1 MSAGIIPATTYVE
14 LQVTSHFSFLRGA
27 SSPEELFSAAA
38 LLGHRAMGLAD
49 RGSVAGVV
57 RGWAGQKATG
67 VRMIPGSRVD
77 LTDGRALLLYP
88 RTRAAWSR
96 LTRLLSIG
104 KARGGKGCCIVE
116 WADVADHAENMV
128 AILVPDMPDAVTAEQ
143 LRDLRTV
150 FGDRAFC
157 ALSLRRRPDDLD
169 RLHRLDALARAH
181 GIRCVATGDI
191 LYHSSER
198 RPLQDVVSAIRER
211 CTIDELGF
219 RRERFMDRDLKSPA
233 EMERRFAAFPDA
245 IQASADIAAQCSFD
259 LGEIQYQYPYEQV
272 MHGRTAQQALAA
284 LTEQAAS
291 AKFPN
296 GVPKRY
302 RQQIDHEL
310 RLIGELDYAPYF
322 LTVYSIVAES
332 RRRGILCQGR
342 GSAANSCVCYLLG
355 VTSIDPIQHELL
367 FERFVSGERREPP
380 DIDVDI
386 EHERREEIIQ
396 WIYDSYGRDRSALTA
411 VVTRYRTRGAVA
423 EVGKALGLPRDLTK
437 MLTGLVW
444 GWSMDGIPQEQI
456 ESLNLNAEDHRLRLT
471 LDLARQLIGTPRH
484 LSQHPGGFVLTQDRL
499 DDLVPIEPARMEDRQ
514 IIEWDKDDIDALK
527 FMKVDVLGLG
537 MLGCM
542 NRAFTL
548 LEQDKGITK
557 TMADLQEDDPQVFGM
572 IQKADTLGTFQIESR
587 AQMSMLPRMKPR
599 AFYDL
604 VIQVAIV
611 RPGPIQGD
619 MVHPYL
625 RRREGKE
632 KPEYPKPQLRAV
644 LEKTLGVPLF
654 QEQAMK
660 VAIVGA
666 GFTPVEADQL
676 RRAMATFKLTG
687 GVSHFYDKLVGGM
700 IANGYT
706 KEFAERTFKQIEGFG
721 SYGFPE
727 SHAASFAKIAY
738 ASCWMK
744 YHHPDIF
751 CAALL
756 NAQPMGFYAP
766 AQIVRDARNHGVD
779 VRPVSINHSHWDCTL
794 EQTGGRYLAVRL
806 GLRSVRG
813 LANAHGAAI
822 AAARGP
828 APYES
833 VEDVWRRA
841 RVPRAAIERLAE
853 ADAFHCL
860 AQDRRQGLWKVKGL
874 GEAPL
879 PLFAAAD
886 ARAAAFSPEG
896 LEPDVALTPMTAGRE
911 VVEDYRSTQ
920 LSLRGHPLQFLR
932 AELDAMRIVRCADLS
947 SIRDGRNIEVAGVIL
962 VRQRPGSAKGVLF
975 VTIEDE
981 TGVAQGILWPDRF
994 ETYRR
999 QVMSASMIAM
1009 RGRLQKEGEVIHI
1022 ICDRIVNHDAML
1034 RSIGRTDFTVAP
1046 GRGDGAS
1053 HGGGPDPRDPAF
1065 PSGRTLSSPPFPTRA
1080 PQDELLPIRS
1090 HDFH

>member
-1 MSAGIIPATTYVE
+1 MARYVE

-27 SSPEELFSAAA
+27 SSPEQLFSAAA
-38 LLGHRAMGLAD
+38 LLGHEALGLAD
-49 RGSVAGVV
+49 WGSVAGVV
-57 RGWAGQKATG
+57 RGWDAQKATG
-67 VRMIPGSRVD
+67 VRMIAGTRLD
-77 LTDGRALLLYP
+77 LTDGKALLLYP
-88 RTRAAWSR
+88 TDRPAWSR
-96 LTRLLSIG
+96 LTRLLSLG
-104 KARGGKGCCIVE
+104 KARGGKGCCRLD
-116 WADVADHAENMV
+116 WADVAAHAEGQV
-128 AILVPDMPDAVTAEQ
+128 AILLPDQPDNGTLADLADMRQ
-143 LRDLRTV
+143 L
-150 FGDRAFC
+150 FGARAYM
-157 ALSLRRRPDDLD
+157 ALSLRRRPDDIA
-169 RLHRLDALARAH
+169 RLHELDAMARAA
-181 GIRCVATGDI
+181 GVRSVATGDI
-191 LYHSSER
+191 LYHSPEL
-198 RPLQDVVSAIRER
+198 RPLQDVMTAIREKT
-211 CTIDELGF
+211 TIDALGF
-219 RRERFMDRDLKSPA
+219 SRERYMDRNLKSPE

-245 IQASADIAAQCSFD
+245 IQASADIASQCRFD

-272 MHGRTAQQALAA
+272 MEGRSAQEALAA
-284 LTEQAAS
+284 LTQEAA
-291 AKFPN
+291 ARMFPD
-296 GVPKRY
+296 GVPKDY
-302 RQQIDHEL
+302 RDQITHEL
-310 RLIGELDYAPYF
+310 RLIDQLGYAPYF
-322 LTVYSIVAES
+322 LTVHAIVAES

-342 GSAANSCVCYLLG
+342 GSAANSCVCYMLG
-355 VTSIDPIQHELL
+355 ITSIDPIQHELL
-367 FERFVSGERREPP
+367 FERFVSGERKEPP
-380 DIDVDI
+380 DIDVDF

-396 WIYDSYGRDRSALTA
+396 WIYETYGRTRSALTA

-444 GWSMDGIPQEQI
+444 GWSMDGISQEQI
-456 ESLNLNAEDHRLRLT
+456 ESLNLNADDHRLKLT
-471 LDLARQLIGTPRH
+471 LELSRQLIGTPRH

-542 NRAFTL
+542 NRAFNL
-548 LEQDKGITK
+548 LDEHKGIRIG
-557 TMADLQEDDPQVFGM
+557 MADLQDDDPAVYAM
-572 IQKADTLGTFQIESR
+572 IQRADTLGVFQIESR
-587 AQMSMLPRMKPR
+587 AQMSMLPRIKPKE
-599 AFYDL
+599 FYDL
-604 VIQVAIV
+604 VIEVAIV

-632 KPEYPKPQLRAV
+632 QPEYPKEELKAV
-644 LEKTLGVPLF
+644 LKKTLGVPLF

-666 GFTPVEADQL
+666 GFTPAEADQL

-687 GVSHFYDKLVGGM
+687 GVSHFYDKLVNGM
-700 IANGYT
+700 VSRGYP
-706 KEFAERTFKQIEGFG
+706 KDFAERTFKQIEGFG

-738 ASCWMK
+738 ASSWMK
-744 YHHPDIF
+744 HHHPDVF

-766 AQIVRDARNHGVD
+766 AQIVRDARQHGVE

-794 EQTGGRYLAVRL
+794 EPARGRYGAVRL
-806 GLRSVRG
+806 GFRQVRG
-813 LANAHGAAI
+813 LANLHGAAI
-822 AAARGP
+822 VAARGP
-828 APYES
+828 APFES
-833 VEDVWRRA
+833 VEEVWRRA

-853 ADAFHCL
+853 ADAFACI

-886 ARAAAFSPEG
+886 EREGTFSAEG
-896 LEPDVALTPMTAGRE
+896 QEASVDLRPMSEGRE
-911 VVEDYRSTQ
+911 VVEDYRSLQ
-920 LSLRGHPLQFLR
+920 LSLRAHPLSFLR
-932 AELDAMRIVRCADLS
+932 SQLDAMNIVRCADLQ
-947 SIRDGRNIEVAGVIL
+947 SIRDGRNVEVAGVIL

-981 TGVAQGILWPDRF
+981 TGVAQGILWPNKF
-994 ETYRR
+994 EIYRR

-1022 ICDRIVNHDAML
+1022 ICDRITDHDEML
-1034 RSIGRTDFTVAP
+1034 RSVGRMDFTVAP

-1065 PSGRTLSSPPFPTRA
+1065 PSGRTLGSPPHLNSSFAR
-1080 PQDELLPIRS
+1080 DDILPVRS

>member
-1 MSAGIIPATTYVE
+1 MTRYVE
-14 LQVTSHFSFLRGA
+14 LQTTSHFSFLRGA
-27 SSPEELFSAAA
+27 SSPEELFAAA
-38 LLGHRAMGLAD
+38 QLLGHGALGLAD
-49 RGSVAGVV
+49 RGSMAGVV
-57 RGWAGQKATG
+57 RGWDGQKATG
-67 VRMIPGSRVD
+67 VRMIAGTRVD

-88 RTRAAWSR
+88 TDRQAWSR

-104 KARGGKGCCIVE
+104 KTRGGKGRCLLD
-116 WADVADHAENMV
+116 WRDVAAHGEGVV
-128 AILVPDMPDAVTAEQ
+128 AILVPDMADGVTQAH
-143 LRDLRTV
+143 LRELGEV
-150 FGDRAFC
+150 FGHRAYL
-157 ALSLRRRPDDLD
+157 ALSLRRRPGDTA
-169 RLHRLDALARAH
+169 RLHALEAMARMS
-181 GIRCVATGDI
+181 GIRSVATGDV
-191 LYHSSER
+191 LYHSPER
-198 RPLQDVVSAIRER
+198 RQLQDVLTAIREKS
-211 CTIDELGF
+211 TIDALGF
-219 RRERFMDRDLKSPA
+219 RRERFMDRNLKSPQ
-233 EMERRFAAFPDA
+233 EMERRFNAFPDA
-245 IQASADIAAQCSFD
+245 IQASADIAAQCQFD
-259 LGEIQYQYPYEQV
+259 LGEIQYQYPYEEV
-272 MHGRTAQQALAA
+272 MMGRTAQEALAA
-284 LTEQAAS
+284 LTREAA
-291 AKFPN
+291 ARIFPR
-296 GVPKRY
+296 GLPAAY
-302 RQQIDHEL
+302 RNQIDHEL
-310 RLIGELDYAPYF
+310 RLIDQLGYAPYF
-322 LTVYSIVAES
+322 LTVHAIVTES

-342 GSAANSCVCYLLG
+342 GSAANSCVCYMLG
-355 VTSIDPIQHELL
+355 ITSIDPIEHELL
-367 FERFVSGERREPP
+367 FERFVSGERKEPP
-380 DIDVDI
+380 DIDVDF

-396 WIYDSYGRDRSALTA
+396 WIYETYGRHRSALTA

-423 EVGKALGLPRDLTK
+423 EVGKVLGLPRDLTK

-444 GWSMDGIPQEQI
+444 GWSVDGIPEEQLTA
-456 ESLNLNAEDHRLRLT
+456 LNLNTEDHRLKLT
-471 LDLARQLIGTPRH
+471 LDLAQQLIGTPRH

-499 DDLVPIEPARMEDRQ
+499 DDLVPIEPARMENRQ

-542 NRAFTL
+542 NRAFNL
-548 LEQDKGITK
+548 LEQEKGIRM
-557 TMADLQEDDPQVFGM
+557 TMADLQKDDPAVYRM
-572 IQKADTLGTFQIESR
+572 IQKADTLGAFQIESR
-587 AQMSMLPRMKPR
+587 AQMSMLPRLKP
-599 AFYDL
+599 ACFYDL

-632 KPEYPKPQLRAV
+632 TPDYPRPELRAV

-687 GVSHFYDKLVGGM
+687 GVSHFYEKLVEGM
-700 IANGYT
+700 ILRGYPRD
-706 KEFAERTFKQIEGFG
+706 FAERTFKQIEGFG

-744 YHHPDIF
+744 HHHPDVF

-766 AQIVRDARNHGVD
+766 AQIVRDAVSHGVE

-794 EQTGGRYLAVRL
+794 EPVAGRYLAVRL
-806 GLRSVRG
+806 GFRQVRG
-813 LANAHGAAI
+813 LANIHGAAI
-822 AAARGP
+822 VAARGP

-833 VEDVWRRA
+833 IEEVWRRA
-841 RVPRAAIERLAE
+841 GVPRAAIERLAE
-853 ADAFHCL
+853 ADAFHIM

-886 ARAAAFSPEG
+886 ERDAKFSPEG
-896 LEPDVALTPMTAGRE
+896 LEPAAALRPLSAGRE
-911 VVEDYRSTQ
+911 VVEDYRSLQ
-920 LSLRGHPLQFLR
+920 LSLRGHPVSFLR
-932 AELDAMRIVRCADLS
+932 DQLDTMNILRCADLVGV
-947 SIRDGRNIEVAGVIL
+947 RDGRNIEVAGVIL

-981 TGVAQGILWPDRF
+981 TGIANGILWPDRF
-994 ETYRR
+994 DIYRR

-1009 RGRLQKEGEVIHI
+1009 RGRLQKEGEIIHI
-1022 ICDRIVNHDAML
+1022 ICDRIIDHDAML
-1034 RSIGRTDFTVAP
+1034 RSIGRSDFSVPP
-1046 GRGDGAS
+1046 GRGDGARN
-1053 HGGGPDPRDPAF
+1053 GGGPDPRDPA
-1065 PSGRTLSSPPFPTRA
+1065 SSPRRHASFEVATEQEA
-1080 PQDELLPIRS
+1080 LLPIRS

>member
-1 MSAGIIPATTYVE
+1 MAVYVE

-27 SSPEELFSAAA
+27 SSPEELFAAA
-38 LLGHRAMGLAD
+38 SLLGHNALGLAD
-49 RGSVAGVV
+49 WGSVAGVV
-57 RGWAGQKATG
+57 RGWDGQKTTG
-67 VRMIPGSRVD
+67 VRMIAGARVD
-77 LTDGRALLLYP
+77 CTDGRVMLLYP
-88 RTRAAWSR
+88 TDRPAWSR
-96 LTRLLSIG
+96 LTRLLTLG
-104 KARGGKGCCIVE
+104 KTRGGKGHCILD
-116 WADVADHAENMV
+116 WSDVAASAERLV
-128 AILVPDMPDAVTAEQ
+128 AILIPDRPDDRTASH
-143 LRDLRTV
+143 LADLREV
-150 FGDRAFC
+150 FGKRGYL
-157 ALSLRRRPDDLD
+157 ALSLRRRPDDAA
-169 RLHRLDALARAH
+169 RLHALDALARRA
-181 GIRCVATGDI
+181 RVRSVATGDV
-191 LYHSSER
+191 LYHSAER
-198 RPLQDVVSAIRER
+198 RPLQDVLSAIREK
-211 CTIDELGF
+211 TTVDALGF
-219 RRERFMDRDLKSPA
+219 RRERFMDRNLKSPQ

-245 IQASADIAAQCSFD
+245 IQASADIAASCRFD

-272 MHGRTAQQALAA
+272 MAGRTAQEALAA
-284 LTEQAAS
+284 LTEEAAS
-291 AKFPN
+291 RMFPE
-296 GVPKRY
+296 GLPPKY
-302 RQQIDHEL
+302 RDQIDHEL
-310 RLIGELDYAPYF
+310 RLIDQLGYAPYF
-322 LTVYSIVAES
+322 LTVNAIVAES

-342 GSAANSCVCYLLG
+342 GSAANSCVCYMLG
-355 VTSIDPIQHELL
+355 ITSIDPIKHELL
-367 FERFVSGERREPP
+367 FERFVSGERKEPP
-380 DIDVDI
+380 DIDVDF

-396 WIYDSYGRDRSALTA
+396 WIYETYGRQHSALTA

-444 GWSMDGIPQEQI
+444 GWSMDGIPDEQVA
-456 ESLNLNAEDHRLRLT
+456 SLNLNADDHRLRLT

-542 NRAFTL
+542 NRAFNL
-548 LEQDKGITK
+548 LEQDKGIK
-557 TMADLQEDDPQVFGM
+557 IGMADLQDDDPAVYAM
-572 IQKADTLGTFQIESR
+572 IQKADTLGVFQIASR
-587 AQMSMLPRMKPR
+587 AQMSMLPRIKPNK
-599 AFYDL
+599 FYDL
-604 VIQVAIV
+604 VIEVAIV

-632 KPEYPKPQLRAV
+632 KPEYPKPELRAV

-666 GFTPVEADQL
+666 GFTPAEADQL

-700 IANGYT
+700 VERGYP
-706 KEFAERTFKQIEGFG
+706 KDFAERTFKQIEGFG

-738 ASCWMK
+738 ASCWVK
-744 YHHPDIF
+744 HHHPDVF

-766 AQIVRDARNHGVD
+766 AQIVQDARKHGVE

-794 EQTGGRYLAVRL
+794 EATRGRSMAVRL
-806 GLRSVRG
+806 GFRQVRG
-813 LANAHGAAI
+813 LANVHGAAI
-822 AAARGP
+822 AGARGP

-833 VEDVWRRA
+833 VEEVWRRA

-853 ADAFHCL
+853 ADAFHCI
-860 AQDRRQGLWKVKGL
+860 AEDRRQGLWKVKGL

-886 ARAAAFSPEG
+886 EREAQFSPEG
-896 LEPDVALTPMTAGRE
+896 LEPSVSLRAMTDGRE
-911 VVEDYRSTQ
+911 VVEDYRSLS
-920 LSLRGHPLQFLR
+920 LSLRGHPVSFLR
-932 AELDAMRIVRCADLS
+932 AELDAMRIVRCADLA
-947 SIRDGRNIEVAGVIL
+947 SIRDGRNVEVAGVIL

-981 TGVAQGILWPDRF
+981 TGIANGILWPDRF
-994 ETYRR
+994 EIYRR

-1009 RGRLQKEGEVIHI
+1009 RGRLQKEGEVIHV
-1022 ICDRIVNHDAML
+1022 ICDRITDQGHML
-1034 RSIGRTDFTVAP
+1034 RSIGRTDFSVAP
-1046 GRGDGAS
+1046 GRGDGATS
-1053 HGGGPDPRDPAF
+1053 GGGPDPRDPHF
-1065 PSGRTLSSPPFPTRA
+1065 PRGRTLASPPFGTAAEQEEILR
-1080 PQDELLPIRS
+1080 IRS